1 MNIKSKAT
9 LTLEEK
15 RTLAEARNII
25 QDLLSIMVDHG
36 CVSSDHY
43 TILGMHSRYEG
54 DEVNMSDLETIDYL
68 LDAISMSDS
77 LVLEV
82 LI

>member
-1 MNIKSKAT
+1 MNIESSIKAT

-15 RTLAEARNII
+15 RILVGARNII
-25 QDLLSIMVDHG
+25 QDLLSTMADHD
-36 CVSSDHY
+36 CVSNDHY

-82 LI
+82 